1 MAYHN
6 LDNAKYPDLLPTAPV
21 RYMELQPSQPPLV
34 AVPTRPMYYQP
45 EGAAYGQ
52 NAYADAPYS
61 QPIETAPPMALPV
74 NRANVVPGVY
84 IPPPLTAEEFD
95 VAIERQ
101 VRFHGCKYFRESKV
115 FFKRN
120 WCKLMTVTVMWAL
133 VVMTLGCAI
142 HRINPVHGGYGSY
155 GGFHMNTNMPED
167 NYYPTPSTVTPDQ
180 MPPSGGQP
188 IDDIAN
194 THYQIAPSDYK
205 REDIRSKIVLQMA
218 LAFFSSILIGIPAV
232 AGMFVAVF
240 NAMRTNGPI
249 RYKDFFSCFCCR
261 YYCRLI
267 PLSVT
272 LKVLTALLS
281 FLILPAIW
289 FSFASMFAIPLHR
302 EHRFL
307 GTCKSIRA
315 SMKVVHRYF
324 CKMLGFLILNGLLQ
338 VLGFFLFGIGL
349 LWTIPLSFVALCYC
363 YNDLIGVNG
372 MPMLLDAPQAVAV

>member
-6 LDNAKYPDLLPTAPV
+6 LDNAKYPDLHPTAPV
-21 RYMELQPSQPPLV
+21 RYVELQPSQPPLV
-34 AVPTRPMYYQP
+34 AVPTQPLYYQP
-45 EGAAYGQ
+45 EGAAYAQ
-52 NAYADAPYS
+52 VPYATPDVPYA

-74 NRANVVPGVY
+74 NQANGVPGVY
-84 IPPPLTAEEFD
+84 IPPPLTPEEFD

-101 VRFHGCKYFRESKV
+101 VHFRGCKYFRESKV

-120 WCKLMTVTVMWAL
+120 WCKLMTVTLMWAL
-133 VVMTLGCAI
+133 VFMGLGCAI
-142 HRINPVHGGYGSY
+142 HRIAPVHGGYGGHY
-155 GGFHMNTNMPED
+155 GGYHMQDDT
-167 NYYPTPSTVTPDQ
+167 YPPSDQ
-180 MPPSGGQP
+180 MPPPS
-188 IDDIAN
+188 AN
-194 THYQIAPSDYK
+194 QYYDNVPYPAQTGASDHH
-205 REDIRSKIVLQMA
+205 REVVLQMA
-218 LAFFSSILIGIPAV
+218 LAFFLSILIGIPAV

-249 RYKDFFSCFCCR
+249 RYKNFFSCFCCR
-261 YYCRLI
+261 YFCRLI

-272 LKVLTALLS
+272 LKVLTGLLS
-281 FLILPAIW
+281 VFIVPAIW
-289 FSFASMFAIPLHR
+289 FAFVTIFALPLHR

-363 YNDLIGVNG
+363 YNDVIGVNG
-372 MPMLLDAPQAVAV
+372 MPMLLDEPQSEVVV